1 MLSDFN
7 KEMEFIKNAAKA
19 DIKISKNADNFMD
32 GFNKSEVQKKLR
44 ELGMGNLADR
54 LEPMSNQAIETML
67 RQNPQIIKKALEI
80 LNNGRQ

>member
-32 GFNKSEVQKKLR
+32 GFNKSDVQKKLR

-54 LEPMSNQAIETML
+54 LEPMSNQAIENMF